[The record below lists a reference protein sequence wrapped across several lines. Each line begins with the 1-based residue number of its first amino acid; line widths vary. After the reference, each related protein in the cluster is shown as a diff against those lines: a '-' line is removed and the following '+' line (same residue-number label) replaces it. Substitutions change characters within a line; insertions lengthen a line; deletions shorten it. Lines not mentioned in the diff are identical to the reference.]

1 MHDIKI
7 ILQQL
12 LKDKSLPVLD
22 LDDEVE
28 QQREDHIFRMLKA
41 QLLRDLQNDHKSD
54 EIFGAMHSY
63 KKILKSKA
71 KLLADC
77 RFSEW
82 NLKNVSDAVKANQEK
97 DEVIDA
103 SQRLNE
109 IPFAMADFVY
119 RLFSYTLA
127 ASAIAVFAFLMIGK

>member
-1 MHDIKI
+1 
-7 ILQQL
+7 
-12 LKDKSLPVLD
+12 
-22 LDDEVE
+22 
-28 QQREDHIFRMLKA
+28 
-41 QLLRDLQNDHKSD
+41 
-54 EIFGAMHSY
+54 MHSY

-103 SQRLNE
+103 S
-109 IPFAMADFVY
+109 
-119 RLFSYTLA
+119 
-127 ASAIAVFAFLMIGK
+127 